1 VGAGFLVGR
10 NSAAIASNFNDYW
23 RGASFSLDSIKLVG
37 VAMVGSLFSSDA
49 WNNVTFTAG
58 EVRNP
63 RRNLP
68 LSLALGVAIV
78 SALYIACQFVYL
90 NVLTFDQIKNAAN
103 DRVAA
108 AATNQMF
115 GPMGATLMA
124 AAIMVSTFGC
134 TNGLTLAGARVY
146 YAMAKDKLFF
156 RRAGKLDPKTNA
168 PVFSLV
174 VQCIWS
180 VVLTLSGRYN
190 DLLDYVIFAVLLFYI
205 LTIAG
210 LFVLRRTRPDMDR
223 PYRAFGYPV
232 LPALYMV
239 AAGLIEILLLLYKQD
254 YTWPG
259 LIIVLLGLPVY
270 FIWRRKATI

>member
-1 VGAGFLVGR
+1 
-10 NSAAIASNFNDYW
+10 
-23 RGASFSLDSIKLVG
+23 
-37 VAMVGSLFSSDA
+37 
-49 WNNVTFTAG
+49 
-58 EVRNP
+58 
-63 RRNLP
+63 
-68 LSLALGVAIV
+68 
-78 SALYIACQFVYL
+78 
-90 NVLTFDQIKNAAN
+90 
-103 DRVAA
+103 
-108 AATNQMF
+108 
-115 GPMGATLMA
+115 MGATLMA